1 MSTITDAECSIRRN
15 SWRVEWLTVDSVKGC
30 GEIEYTSERRYAI
43 CQLSQCRYTHN
54 CLVPLVYLSNM
65 LASILVVSMC
75 LSINSCRLWWEQRV
89 VVKVKRADYAQCTLA
104 DDSRVKMI
112 LNCSEPQRRR
122 RFTILFEPYQSIP
135 RAPEYHPGGRY
146 YFISKYTRNPAVA
159 NGSHVRCGVNFG
171 VKQR

>member
-1 MSTITDAECSIRRN
+1 MFYTEKLMESRMIDCRQCQRLRRDRVYVRTPICHLSTIPMS
-15 SWRVEWLTVDSVKGC
+15 L
-30 GEIEYTSERRYAI
+30 YA
-43 CQLSQCRYTHN
+43 QLSRT
-54 CLVPLVYLSNM
+54 LVYLSNM

-159 NGSHVRCGVNFG
+159 NGSHVRCGVNFW